1 MVERGINP
9 FMFLDQTK
17 KRTKFGEKS
26 NPHKKVLVINK
37 L

>member
-9 FMFLDQTK
+9 FMFPDQTK
-17 KRTKFGEKS
+17 KTKFGEKS
-26 NPHKKVLVINK
+26 TPQAKIPIINK

>member
-9 FMFLDQTK
+9 FMFPDPK

-26 NPHKKVLVINK
+26 TPHGKVLIINK

>member
-9 FMFLDQTK
+9 FMFPDQTK

-26 NPHKKVLVINK
+26 TPQERVLIINK

>member
-9 FMFLDQTK
+9 FMFPDQTK
-17 KRTKFGEKS
+17 KRTEFGEKS
-26 NPHKKVLVINK
+26 TPQAKIPIINK